1 MALTPLDIHNKEFHV
16 KLRGYD
22 QDEVNEFLDQ
32 IIKDYESLLK
42 ENDSLRES
50 LDQNKE
56 KLKYFNDLKDSLNQ
70 SIIVAQEAADKVKA
84 NSQREAEIIN
94 REAQKQGQDIID
106 QANEKAR
113 NIIDESS
120 KKAKKLAIETDDLR
134 KQARIFRQKLQVMME
149 SQLEVVKSSEWD
161 EILKQGKT
169 SSYEEIQDAIRQDE
183 TLDRETA
190 REIKPVQ
197 NDEEFN
203 FTPQPDQTT
212 TDNGQAETV
221 VVFPDSDTTS
231 TATTPVDNNPA
242 SSNDDINGNND
253 NKLNGNNDNKLNGQH
268 FASDDDMQN

>member
-1 MALTPLDIHNKEFHV
+1 MLKCVNVVEVIGMALTPLDIHNKEFHV

-32 IIKDYESLLK
+32 IIKDYEALLK
-42 ENDSLRES
+42 ENDSLRDS
-50 LDQNKE
+50 LKQNEE

-149 SQLEVVKSSEWD
+149 SQLEVVKGSEWD

-183 TLDRETA
+183 TLDKETA

-197 NDEEFN
+197 DDEEFN
-203 FTPQPDQTT
+203 FQPVQPEPEENTS
-212 TDNGQAETV
+212 NGESETV
-221 VVFPDSDTTS
+221 VVFPDNDDQ
-231 TATTPVDNNPA
+231 TA
-242 SSNDDINGNND
+242 SNDD
-253 NKLNGNNDNKLNGQH
+253 LNGQH
-268 FASDDDMQN
+268 FAPDDNEQ

>member
-1 MALTPLDIHNKEFHV
+1 MEVIGMALTPLDIHNKEFHV

-32 IIKDYESLLK
+32 IIKDYEALLK
-42 ENDSLRES
+42 ENDSLRDS

-113 NIIDESS
+113 NIIDEAS

-149 SQLEVVKSSEWD
+149 SQLEVVKGSEWD

-183 TLDRETA
+183 TLDKETA

-197 NDEEFN
+197 DDEEFD
-203 FTPQPDQTT
+203 FQPVDPNPESVLDDEDKT
-212 TDNGQAETV
+212 ETV
-221 VVFPDSDTTS
+221 VVFPDTKDNTTGVDPTPQSDDS
-231 TATTPVDNNPA
+231 DF
-242 SSNDDINGNND
+242 NDT
-253 NKLNGNNDNKLNGQH
+253 LQGQH
-268 FASDDDMQN
+268 FADTDDLN